1 LIEASRTLSRQL
13 FLWTNALHNEDRND
27 RMKIVGP
34 ISSLS
39 ITHLHLGH
47 IDGIGQFGREV
58 MGSPAKSIKLIASST
73 VIEDLRQKSYLNPF
87 VTEEITSG
95 SKVTLGKG
103 VSLEFTRVPHRDE
116 EGGDMHAII
125 IHGETRRIL
134 FLPDHDTYQQTL
146 EFHKMSSLREWFQK
160 LSVDVILL
168 DGTFFSFDE
177 VAGTR
182 SDYTGIP
189 HPPIEQSLEILGS
202 RQEADPEIVFIHINH
217 TNPLID
223 DAEKQKRVQELGW
236 MVGYQGQTWDV

>member
-13 FLWTNALHNEDRND
+13 FLWANALHGDKNN

-34 ISSLS
+34 ISSIS

-58 MGSPAKSIKLIASST
+58 IGSSPKSIKLIASKI
-73 VIEDLRQKSYLNPF
+73 VIEDLRRKSYLNPF
-87 VTEEITSG
+87 VTEEIANG

-103 VSLEFTRVPHRDE
+103 VSLEFIRVPHRDE

-125 IHGETRRIL
+125 IHGKSRRIL

-160 LSVDVILL
+160 LSVDVVLL
-168 DGTFFSFDE
+168 DGTFFSLNE

-182 SDYTGIP
+182 SDYAGIP
-189 HPPIEQSLEILGS
+189 HPSIEQSLEILGR
-202 RQEADPEIVFIHINH
+202 RQEADPEIVFVHINH

-223 DAEKQKRVQELGW
+223 DIEKQMMVQELGW
-236 MVGYQGQTWDV
+236 TVGYQGQIWNV